1 MAIVRG
7 VIVMTLGNRIKQH
20 RQDKGLNMREFGEL
34 IDNASDSIVSRW
46 EKDISKPNAKRLKL
60 IADDMNI
67 TVTELLNGSE
77 KDGNI

>member
-7 VIVMTLGNRIKQH
+7 VIEMTLGNRIKQH
-20 RQDKGLNMREFGEL
+20 RQDKGMNMREFGEY

-46 EKDISKPNAKRLKL
+46 ERNISVPNAKRLKL

-67 TVTELLNGSE
+67 TVTELLKGV
-77 KDGNI
+77 K

>member
-1 MAIVRG
+1 
-7 VIVMTLGNRIKQH
+7 
-20 RQDKGLNMREFGEL
+20 MREFGEL

>member
-1 MAIVRG
+1 MAIVLG
-7 VIVMTLGNRIKQH
+7 VIVMTLGSRIKQH

>member
-7 VIVMTLGNRIKQH
+7 VIVMTLGSRIKQH

-77 KDGNI
+77 KDG

>member
-1 MAIVRG
+1 
-7 VIVMTLGNRIKQH
+7 VIEMTLGSRIKQH

-46 EKDISKPNAKRLKL
+46 EKDISKPNVKRLKL

-67 TVTELLNGSE
+67 TVTELLNGSD
-77 KDGNI
+77 KT

>member
-1 MAIVRG
+1 
-7 VIVMTLGNRIKQH
+7 MTLGSRIKQH

>member
-1 MAIVRG
+1 
-7 VIVMTLGNRIKQH
+7 MTLGNRIKQH

-46 EKDISKPNAKRLKL
+46 EKDVSIPNSKRLKL